1 MRLGLGNTYIDCHV
15 PGLIALG
22 LPGRRTFNLC
32 FGRPLIQPPAGHRKP
47 GAQWICSL
55 ERISTA
61 TFDERNVWLFGNSI
75 QLNWSKPVEASAG
88 SAPAA
93 SRQEPLTD
101 HLPVQRTATS
111 AAPSGT

>member
-1 MRLGLGNTYIDCHV
+1 MRIGLGNTYIDCYV
-15 PGLIALG
+15 PGVIALG

-32 FGRPLIQPPAGHRKP
+32 FGRPLIQPPAGHRKRS
-47 GAQWICSL
+47 AQWICSV

-61 TFDERNVWLFGNSI
+61 TFDEHNVWLFGNNI
-75 QLNWSKPVEASAG
+75 HLNWSKPVEASAG

-101 HLPVQRTATS
+101 HLPVHQTATS